1 VKHLEGRVEALKEG
15 MAKKKLDGYLVAN
28 GRSIFYFTGAIGANL
43 LLVPREGQNILY
55 VYSVNYNS
63 VKNEAKNCIVEKLE
77 KREDITKKPIEKI
90 QDLNLRNIGFD
101 TLNVEAFLQF
111 RKFLRGKAR
120 LKPKSELV
128 WNLRKVKDEEE
139 VKLIRKAAE
148 ITSRAMQKAYEI
160 VQPGMTEIEAV
171 AEIEYE
177 LRKAGAWGYA
187 FETLLASGPRTA
199 YCHGYCTEKKI
210 KKGELVVVDLGA
222 VYKGYRADMTRTLV
236 AGKPSRK
243 QEKIFNIVREAQE
256 RAFQSTRAGRKAKE
270 LDEIAR
276 NTVKEAG
283 YGEYFV
289 HGLGHGV
296 GLDIHEPPTLSS
308 QSKDRL
314 KAGNIVTIEP
324 GIYIPEFG
332 GVRIEDTVLV
342 KRRSSEKLTR
352 GPYTLTLG

>member
-1 VKHLEGRVEALKEG
+1 
-15 MAKKKLDGYLVAN
+15 MMTKKKLDGYLVAN
-28 GRSIFYFTGAIGANL
+28 ERSIFYFTGAIGANPL
-43 LLVPREGQNILY
+43 LIPREGQSILY

-63 VKNEAKNCIVEKLE
+63 VKDEAKNCIVEKLE
-77 KREDITKKPIEKI
+77 KREDFTKKPTEKI
-90 QDLNLRNIGFD
+90 KDLKLKNIGFD
-101 TLNVEAFLQF
+101 TLNAETFLQF
-111 RKFLRGKAR
+111 RKLLRGKAR

-128 WNLRKVKDEEE
+128 WNLRKVKDKEEI
-139 VKLIRKAAE
+139 KLIRKAAE
-148 ITSRAMQKAYEI
+148 ITSRAMEKAYEI

-177 LRKAGAWGYA
+177 MRKAGAWVYA

-210 KKGELVVVDLGA
+210 KKGELVVIDLGA

-236 AGKPSRK
+236 VGKPSKK
-243 QEKIFNIVREAQE
+243 QEKIFNIVQEAQE
-256 RAFQSTRAGRKAKE
+256 KAFQSVKSGKKAK
-270 LDEIAR
+270 DIDAIAR
-276 NTVKEAG
+276 NFIKDAG

-296 GLDIHEPPTLSS
+296 GLDIHELPTLNS

-324 GIYIPEFG
+324 GIYIPGFG

-342 KRRSSEKLTR
+342 KRRGAERLTK
-352 GPYTLTLG
+352 GPYTLTLS

>member
-1 VKHLEGRVEALKEG
+1 MKERIRALRDVTV
-15 MAKKKLDGYLVAN
+15 KKKLDGFLIMN
-28 GRSIFYFTGAIGANL
+28 ERSIFYFTGAIGANL
-43 LLVPREGQNILY
+43 LLIPNKGQNILY

-63 VKNEAKNCIVEKLE
+63 VKDEAKNCIVEKLE
-77 KREDITKKPIEKI
+77 KREDLTKKPTEKI
-90 QDLNLRNIGFD
+90 KDLKLKNIGFD
-101 TLNVEAFLQF
+101 TLNAETFLQF
-111 RKFLRGKAR
+111 RKLLRGKAR
-120 LKPKSELV
+120 LKSKSELV

-139 VKLIRKAAE
+139 IKLIRKAAE
-148 ITSRAMQKAYEI
+148 ITSRAMEKAYEI

-177 LRKAGAWGYA
+177 MRKAGAWGYA

-210 KKGELVVVDLGA
+210 KKGELVVIDLGA

-236 AGKPSRK
+236 VGKPSKK

-256 RAFQSTRAGRKAKE
+256 KAFQSVKSGKKAK
-270 LDEIAR
+270 DIDAIAR
-276 NTVKEAG
+276 NFIKEAG

-296 GLDIHEPPTLSS
+296 GLNVHEPPTLNSE
-308 QSKDRL
+308 SKDKL
-314 KAGNIVTIEP
+314 KAGNVVTIEP
-324 GIYIPEFG
+324 GIYIPGFG

-342 KRRSSEKLTR
+342 KRRGAERLTK
-352 GPYTLTLG
+352 GPYALTLS

>member
-1 VKHLEGRVEALKEG
+1 MRERIRALRDL
-15 MAKKKLDGYLVAN
+15 MVKKKLDGFLIIN
-28 GRSIFYFTGAIGANL
+28 ERSIFYFTRAIGANSL
-43 LLVPREGQNILY
+43 LIPNEGQSILY

-63 VKNEAKNCIVEKLE
+63 VKNEAKNCIIEKLE
-77 KREDITKKPIEKI
+77 KREDFTKKLAEKI
-90 QDLNLRNIGFD
+90 KDLKLKNIGFD
-101 TLNVEAFLQF
+101 TLNVETFLQF
-111 RKFLRGKAR
+111 RKLLRGKAR

-139 VKLIRKAAE
+139 IKLIQKAAE
-148 ITSRAMQKAYEI
+148 ITSRAMEKAYEI

-177 LRKAGAWGYA
+177 MRKAGAWGYA

-210 KKGELVVVDLGA
+210 KKGELVVIDLGA

-236 AGKPSRK
+236 VGKPSKK

-256 RAFQSTRAGRKAKE
+256 KAFQSVKSGKKAK
-270 LDEIAR
+270 DIDAIAR
-276 NTVKEAG
+276 NFIKEAG

-296 GLDIHEPPTLSS
+296 GLDVHEPPTLNSE
-308 QSKDRL
+308 SKDRL
-314 KAGNIVTIEP
+314 KAGNVVTIEP
-324 GIYIPEFG
+324 GIYIPGFG

-342 KRRSSEKLTR
+342 KRRGAERLTK
-352 GPYTLTLG
+352 GPYALTLS